1 MNARERLIE
10 LLNFVK
16 CKAESCSAVDGG
28 RCVDLDKLDRCQIE
42 AIADHLLANGV
53 VVVDTN
59 IVSPKNL
66 PLISQ
71 CLGRPIDEIIE
82 LVNAKDE
89 GRIVV
94 LPCKVGDTV
103 YFHDDYVWTCDCREC
118 DHFCPGYCGDP
129 NECLKTNSSRKSP
142 ECIGIKEKTVAKENL
157 LQYLYWEDFGKTVF
171 LTREEA
177 EKALA
182 ERKKD
187 NG

>member
-10 LLNFVK
+10 LLEQKSCAFVP
-16 CKAESCSAVDGG
+16 CENECHGCRNVEMYD
-28 RCVDLDKLDRCQIE
+28 DQIE
-42 AIADHLLANGV
+42 AMADHLLANGV

-59 IVSPKNL
+59 IVSPKNR

-71 CLGRPIDEIIE
+71 CLDRPIDEIIE

-89 GRIVV
+89 GRILV

-103 YFHDDYVWTCDCREC
+103 YVLDICARKIIERKVTEIRQMDWGTIYIHSFG
-118 DHFCPGYCGDP
+118 FGYPVD
-129 NECLKTNSSRKSP
+129 L
-142 ECIGIKEKTVAKENL
+142 I
-157 LQYLYWEDFGKTVF
+157 GKTVF
-171 LTREEA
+171 LSRELA

-182 ERKKD
+182 ERSK